1 MSAEYYTQ
9 LGLRHVL
16 MLLKRFDE
24 CNREVTFIDQMFQ
37 YSCLMPSSGVVF
49 INGCQVVSRYHHNL
63 RKGWLHNHAWIFI
76 LIRMPDFVFNRQ
88 CLCISSIRWRN
99 LTVSLFT
106 FKTTLVPFLRPSFLF
121 PFLFFFRHR
130 TFADGKWKW

>member
-49 INGCQVVSRYHHNL
+49 INGCQVVSRHHHNL
-63 RKGWLHNHAWIFI
+63 RKGWLHNH
-76 LIRMPDFVFNRQ
+76 
-88 CLCISSIRWRN
+88 
-99 LTVSLFT
+99 T
-106 FKTTLVPFLRPSFLF
+106 
-121 PFLFFFRHR
+121 
-130 TFADGKWKW
+130 